1 MADEMNQEVVNEPQE
16 NSEPQYTESEQKAL
30 AQGWVPKEQYTGS
43 AKWRDA
49 DEFLERGEFFTKI
62 EQLNKRNQSLEVAI
76 NETKNH
82 LKKVRETEYKKAL
95 ETLRTE
101 KRAALNEGD
110 LVKADEIDEK
120 IQETRD
126 EQKEELAKME
136 AAPPQPT
143 APAPQFVAWVNRNP
157 WYQNDRVMKAAADTI
172 ADEIVAEGER
182 NPTRVLEEVEKRIK
196 KEFPNKFVNPNR
208 GKPGSVEGTSGASS
222 RGKSDTFQLTPEET
236 QVMNKLVR
244 HGVMTKEEYIA
255 DIKASRGN

>member
-1 MADEMNQEVVNEPQE
+1 MAENTEVVNEPQAE
-16 NSEPQYTESEQKAL
+16 TNEPQYTESEQRAMT
-30 AQGWVPKEQYTGS
+30 QGWVPKDQYTGS

-49 DEFLERGEFFTKI
+49 DEFLERGEFFSKI

-76 NETKNH
+76 NETKSH

-95 ETLRTE
+95 ETLRHD

-120 IQETRD
+120 IQETRE
-126 EQKEELAKME
+126 EQRQELAQVE
-136 AAPPQPT
+136 QVQQPA
-143 APAPQFVAWVNRNP
+143 APAPQFVAWVNRNA

-172 ADEIVAEGER
+172 ADEIVADGER

-196 KEFPNKFVNPNR
+196 KEFPHKFVNPNR
-208 GKPGSVEGTSGASS
+208 AKAGSVEGTSGAS
-222 RGKSDTFQLTPEET
+222 RGKSDSSFQLTPEET

-244 HGVMTKEEYIA
+244 HGVMTKEEYIT